1 MDVTPGGS
9 MVESM
14 VARLAEEVDMARN
27 ETAGERGSVDV
38 PPPTMELA
46 EPLRLFDNPVRDR
59 YEMWSGDEL
68 IGVEG
73 YEVTEHGDVI
83 LLHTVVMEKF
93 GQQGFARGLVRGVL
107 DDAAA
112 RGRHVIP
119 VCTYVRK
126 FIARFPQYQELV
138 AAANA

>member
-1 MDVTPGGS
+1 MTQNQPADQHA
-9 MVESM
+9 VE
-14 VARLAEEVDMARN
+14 
-27 ETAGERGSVDV
+27 V
-38 PPPTMELA
+38 PKPTLELA
-46 EPLRLFDNPVRDR
+46 APLRLFDNPVRDR
-59 YEMWSGDEL
+59 FELWAGDEL

-73 YEVTEHGDVI
+73 YELTGHGDMI

-93 GQQGFARGLVRGVL
+93 GKHGFARALVQGVL

-126 FIARFPQYQELV
+126 FISRFPQYQSLV
-138 AAANA
+138 ATAHA